1 MEITALYTRVST
13 LEQANEGYSIEAQ
26 KDRLEAFAKAKNLPN
41 PTHYSDPAYSGANID
56 RPELQR
62 MILDIKQNKIK
73 NVLVFKLDRL
83 SRSQKDTLLLIQD
96 LFNAYG
102 VNFISLE
109 ENIDTTTPMGIAMIG
124 VLSAFAE
131 LERSTIKL
139 RASIGREERAK
150 KGYYHGGGNYHPL
163 GYDYVDGLLHVNE
176 SEAEIVKDI
185 FNTYL
190 NNNSINSTARIM
202 RNKYPERIKSDTI
215 VRDALS
221 KQLYIGN
228 VTFNG
233 NTYKGLHEPI
243 LDEKIFYRVQ
253 NELKKRATKTKG
265 TNKRA
270 GLLVGKIWCG
280 CCGARYS
287 RQASGTRKYRRV
299 TYVCYSQRRSKTT
312 AHMVKD
318 PNCPNRWWHSDEL
331 DAKILDM
338 LKNLDLSDYEVK
350 ETKKTNQVDAKQKQL
365 LNITNQLGRLTELYE
380 LDMISRE
387 DLISKSKDLK
397 NRKAILETEIKKL
410 QSEPEKK
417 EARLALEQFDFI
429 NATKKEQMLLID
441 TVVDRIELTHNDVD
455 VYLNF

>member
-1 MEITALYTRVST
+1 M
-13 LEQANEGYSIEAQ
+13 
-26 KDRLEAFAKAKNLPN
+26 EAFAKAKNLPN

-96 LFNAYG
+96 LFNKYD

-150 KGYYHGGGNYHPL
+150 KGYYHGGGNYDPL
-163 GYDYVDGLLHVNE
+163 GYDYKDGLLHVND

-233 NTYKGLHEPI
+233 NTYKGLHQPI

-280 CCGARYS
+280 CCGARYC
-287 RQASGTRKYRRV
+287 RQADGNRKYRRV
-299 TYVCYSQRRSKTT
+299 TYMCYSQKRSKVT

-318 PNCPNRWWHSDEL
+318 PNCPNRRWREEEL

-338 LKNLDLSDYEVK
+338 LKNLDLSDYEIK
-350 ETKKTNQVDAKQKQL
+350 AAKKTNQVETKQKQL

-380 LDMISRE
+380 LDMIARE

-397 NRKAILETEIKKL
+397 SRKAILETEIKEL
-410 QSEPEKK
+410 QSEPKKK
-417 EARLALEQFDFI
+417 EARLALEKFDFS
-429 NATKKEQMLLID
+429 NATKQEQMLLIN
-441 TVVDRIELTHNDVD
+441 TVVDRIELTHDGVNI
-455 VYLNF
+455 YLNF